1 MSEDI
6 PQERQATVRDGRTVA
21 WTEVGDDDG
30 TPLLRFPGTP
40 GSRWS
45 IRADRS
51 PWSER
56 SLRVLTTERPGY
68 GASTRLPGRRFRE
81 HADDVAE
88 ILDSAGISAAFVSG
102 GSGAAPHILAFAA
115 QHPDRVRAVSI
126 HSGAAPLT
134 AEQRAQM
141 IPLNQESVAL
151 ARAGD
156 RDGLVSLLVPIRD
169 EMLADPLTGIRAVMA
184 DAPPEDGAV
193 MSDPLWQST
202 FVRAVREALAPGVDG
217 WVDESLAIGNDWV
230 DISLASVTSTVTW
243 WHAENDHNAPLEAA
257 RSLVQQLPAATLQ
270 LLPGGGHL
278 AAYHHEPA
286 ILDELLARG

>member
-1 MSEDI
+1 
-6 PQERQATVRDGRTVA
+6 
-21 WTEVGDDDG
+21 
-30 TPLLRFPGTP
+30 
-40 GSRWS
+40 
-45 IRADRS
+45 
-51 PWSER
+51 
-56 SLRVLTTERPGY
+56 VLTTERPGY
-68 GASTRLPGRRFRE
+68 GASTRLPGRQFHE

-88 ILDSAGISAAFVSG
+88 ILDAAGISTAFVSG

-156 RDGLVSLLVPIRD
+156 RDGLVSLLAPIRD
-169 EMLADPLTGIRAVMA
+169 EMLADPLSGIRSVMA

-193 MSDPLWQST
+193 MSDPLWQVT
-202 FVRAVREALAPGVDG
+202 FVRAMREALAPGVDG
-217 WVDESLAIGNDWV
+217 WVDESLAIANDWR
-230 DISLASVTSTVTW
+230 DITLASVTSTVTW
-243 WHAENDHNAPLEAA
+243 WHAENDRNAPLEAA
-257 RSLVQQLPAATLQ
+257 RSLVRQLPAGTLQ
-270 LLPGGGHL
+270 LLPGDGHL
-278 AAYHHEPA
+278 AAYHHERE